1 MSDWKNVVQKELVK
15 NLIDQLYKLEA
26 ENEQLRKNGGGNTSA
41 AVNRTHIDEEEEMR
55 RIKLKVFGPD
65 EEER

>member
-1 MSDWKNVVQKELVK
+1 MSDWKNTIQKELVK

-26 ENEQLRKNGGGNTSA
+26 ENEQLKKSNGGNTSA
-41 AVNRTHIDEEEEMR
+41 AANSTHIDEEEEMR